1 MSKLVKTYSSALVSL
16 DALLVTVELSVSK
29 GFNISM
35 VGLPDAAV
43 RESLS
48 RVYTACDSSGAHPK
62 SYKTVIN
69 LSPGDVRKEGT
80 VFDLPRTFHPLMQ
93 FLKNDVFDD
102 FIGCLIV

>member
-35 VGLPDAAV
+35 VGLPDTAV

-48 RVYTACDSSGAHPK
+48 RVYTACH
-62 SYKTVIN
+62 
-69 LSPGDVRKEGT
+69 
-80 VFDLPRTFHPLMQ
+80 
-93 FLKNDVFDD
+93 
-102 FIGCLIV
+102 

>member
-62 SYKTVIN
+62 SYNTVIN
-69 LSPGDVRKEGT
+69 LSPGDVREEGT
-80 VFDLPRTFHPLMQ
+80 VFDLPIAVALLAANEVILEEPLAP
-93 FLKNDVFDD
+93 
-102 FIGCLIV
+102 